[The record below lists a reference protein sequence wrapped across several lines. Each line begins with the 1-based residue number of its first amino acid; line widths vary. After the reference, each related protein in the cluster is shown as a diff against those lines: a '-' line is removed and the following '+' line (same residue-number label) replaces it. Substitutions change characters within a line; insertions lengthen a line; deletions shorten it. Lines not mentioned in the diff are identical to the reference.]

1 MSDPPSANASVVNA
15 VGSRSQS
22 VCGLGEVGSVKC
34 NVWKRSAKLQREIQR
49 VTVMVIKEKITQFQ
63 QQKHLAYTRVSV
75 TFGRSCL
82 SGYYP

>member
-1 MSDPPSANASVVNA
+1 MSDPPSANASIVNA

-34 NVWKRSAKLQREIQR
+34 NVWKRSSKLQREIQR

-63 QQKHLAYTRVSV
+63 QNT
-75 TFGRSCL
+75 
-82 SGYYP
+82 